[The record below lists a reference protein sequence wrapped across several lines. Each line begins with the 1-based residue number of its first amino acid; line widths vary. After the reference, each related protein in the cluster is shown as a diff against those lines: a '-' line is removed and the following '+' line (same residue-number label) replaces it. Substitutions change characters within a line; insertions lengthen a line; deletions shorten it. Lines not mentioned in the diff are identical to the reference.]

1 MYIPLS
7 YNPIS
12 LKRFVFASHVSWEE
26 FVVVKESSSKN
37 SRSKRTAY
45 HRKFLL
51 YITGNN
57 IKRFILTIVD
67 KINSIEILW
76 EIYKRYSHSI
86 AKVRADK
93 TLCRGGLR
101 NWLYSAMNDILLYNH
116 IAFERQYRRFS
127 AVKAGHFLP
136 WIRISCCKCEQE
148 LYI

>member
-12 LKRFVFASHVSWEE
+12 LKRFIFISLSGK
-26 FVVVKESSSKN
+26 FVIVKESSSKN

-51 YITGNN
+51 YITSNN

-136 WIRISCCKCEQE
+136 WIRIR
-148 LYI
+148 